1 MNTKAQIS
9 DIDLTPDVDLTES
22 RLDIL
27 PYKGIMDC
35 NSPHVGGVLNNVYKK
50 KTATLPE
57 GFHKIVEYKGKVY
70 AWKADTEPNIGCK
83 VYDVT
88 DTANPVVVLDLNSGV
103 AELDALGFH
112 TVKRELYAKPKKTYY
127 IGYLEYNS
135 NGRIMFHSPFRENY
149 SFFVGLIGDCV
160 NYAIVNNVVYI
171 SRVRSSNVDYLN
183 SLDTQEYNSASS
195 IINAINCW
203 TVVGNTVTT
212 VQDEYKFLVLGG
224 RVFNHLYN
232 YLTTLEETETIL
244 NAVIEE
250 DYFTLETKLT
260 SQTSGTHKIYNLNRD
275 TPGAVD
281 LDSEDFVGIAPQLFP
296 IMVDEDYW
304 KNQYFIHSYVPG
316 HITEDYSFYFHHY
329 KYGNTTVALAIND
342 KVISY
347 EVERVIFKDFENGYT
362 YYLDFEG
369 NIYRLSIVTN
379 EAPQFRVVKG
389 VIISNS
395 INSVYSSYDM
405 DSKTC
410 EEPFFA
416 PSFSLPIIVGGGETT
431 KNVWIGSGNNEQ
443 WDILNK
449 KFTSLIFP
457 QAHIIIAQGDNYNY
471 ISKFK
476 PSTPYKSNAYA
487 INLYYGEDSPIYQNS
502 RRYLNSNWA
511 IRTEPFLEGI
521 VFPSYSDG
529 NTITP
534 VDMFSIIKDSGNNQ
548 LLISNSEN
556 KAYVSPKNLIG
567 EPLFGYYNYTET
579 FMDEL
584 FVLQT
589 GSFGIDGDFIYNL
602 QLSNS
607 VLTSQEIVAT
617 VKDLK
622 FLGAFPLM
630 ALFWSKLDKS
640 IYVFT
645 GDNNLKKLKE
655 AYRINTVGAIYCDPA
670 RLTMFISTDIGL
682 IVLYQEQVFLL
693 DYPLIE
699 GENKIYYDNGK
710 YIVDDDLIAF
720 SPFENFESQ
729 SIRIKTEFYGESRMI
744 KSINDCVFVRITKN
758 SSITSGTVKIK
769 AYTLT
774 EKTSE
779 STEQIY
785 SISEKNFDTSG
796 QCLLQYQPQ
805 FQTGVGFSVE
815 VESDFPVAYIGI
827 SHQPEA
833 IQQSPKG
840 KQNVIASPVS
850 KPGKNFRFE

>member
-35 NSPHVGGVLNNVYKK
+35 NSPHVGGVLNNIYKK

-88 DTANPVVVLDLNSGV
+88 DVDNPVVVLDLNSGV

-112 TVKRELYAKPKKTYY
+112 TVKRELYAKPTETYQ
-127 IGYLEYNS
+127 IGCLEYNV
-135 NGRIMFHSPFRENY
+135 NGGVYFHNPFKEDDVFILTNRGYVANY
-149 SFFVGLIGDCV
+149 TI
-160 NYAIVNNVVYI
+160 INNVCYI
-171 SRVRSSNVDYLN
+171 FKENLSITYNKGGSRYFSFDDLFNNITCITADSAGHTTISDISN
-183 SLDTQEYNSASS
+183 
-195 IINAINCW
+195 
-203 TVVGNTVTT
+203 
-212 VQDEYKFLVLGG
+212 KFLVLGE
-224 RVFNHLYN
+224 RKVDYSYFSSITDEVFQICIENDYMFYEVGTSNDNSHIFKTLYN
-232 YLTTLEETETIL
+232 DDDSL
-244 NAVIEE
+244 
-250 DYFTLETKLT
+250 
-260 SQTSGTHKIYNLNRD
+260 SQSN
-275 TPGAVD
+275 
-281 LDSEDFVGIAPQLFP
+281 SLF
-296 IMVDEDYW
+296 ISIVALKENNTDYW
-304 KNQYFIHSYVPG
+304 TQATVSSTAIPHFPKMKLSY
-316 HITEDYSFYFHHY
+316 YHY
-329 KYGNTTVALAIND
+329 NNAPVALAVND
-342 KVISY
+342 KVITY
-347 EVERVIFKDFENGYT
+347 DIDTILYKDFETGDI
-362 YYLDFEG
+362 YYKTSEG
-369 NIYRLSIVTN
+369 LVYKLSIELGEIPLFKIVNNFIITN
-379 EAPQFRVVKG
+379 SV
-389 VIISNS
+389 
-395 INSVYSSYDM
+395 NSVYTSYNM
-405 DSKTC
+405 DS
-410 EEPFFA
+410 ENGENPFATPIVCFINQA
-416 PSFSLPIIVGGGETT
+416 PDATYDGAAYVGAG
-431 KNVWIGSGNNEQ
+431 INEQ
-443 WDILNK
+443 WNLLNK
-449 KFTSLIFP
+449 QVTSLNFP
-457 QAHIIIAQGDNYNY
+457 TINFKIDTNKGIALYLITAPGGQSPFYFNNISGKIPYFINIYIGELESEYKYSVKSITIGSYEYDIVPQLQGV
-471 ISKFK
+471 
-476 PSTPYKSNAYA
+476 
-487 INLYYGEDSPIYQNS
+487 
-502 RRYLNSNWA
+502 
-511 IRTEPFLEGI
+511 

-556 KAYVSPKNLIG
+556 KAYISPKNLIG

-589 GSFGIDGDFIYNL
+589 GTFGIDGDFIYSL
-602 QLSNS
+602 QFSNS

-630 ALFWSKLDKS
+630 ALFWSGLDKS
-640 IYVFT
+640 IYIFT

-682 IVLYQEQVFLL
+682 IILYQEQVFLL

-710 YIVDDDLIAF
+710 YIVDNDFIAF

-744 KSINDCVFVRITKN
+744 KSVNDCVFVRITKN

-805 FQTGVGFSVE
+805 FQTGVGFAVE
-815 VESDFPVAYIGI
+815 LESDFPVAYMGI

-833 IQQSPKG
+833 IQQAPKG
-840 KQNVIASPVS
+840 KQNVIATPIS
-850 KPGKNFRFE
+850 KPNSSTFKFE

>member
-35 NSPHVGGVLNNVYKK
+35 NSPHVGGVLNNIYKK

-57 GFHKIVEYKGKVY
+57 GYHKIVEYKGKVY

-88 DTANPVVVLDLNSGV
+88 DVDNPVVVLDLNSGV

-112 TVKRELYAKPKKTYY
+112 TVKRELYAKPGETYY
-127 IGYLEYNS
+127 IGYLEYNA
-135 NGRIMFHSPFRENY
+135 NGKIYFHNPFKEDDVFVAGRRGDFINY
-149 SFFVGLIGDCV
+149 S
-160 NYAIVNNVVYI
+160 IVEDTAYISIIREFNETSLNGKVKLNSSSNINNVIFNYKAT
-171 SRVRSSNVDYLN
+171 STGHSSTD
-183 SLDTQEYNSASS
+183 SDARF
-195 IINAINCW
+195 I
-203 TVVGNTVTT
+203 
-212 VQDEYKFLVLGG
+212 VLGG
-224 RVFNHLYN
+224 KVFLNFSSFLSN
-232 YLTTLEETETIL
+232 LESTETIL

-250 DYFTLETKLT
+250 NYFTLETKLNSAT
-260 SQTSGTHKIYNLNRD
+260 NGLHKMYRLVGDEPNTVELANYL
-275 TPGAVD
+275 TQGMAVNTIPIV
-281 LDSEDFVGIAPQLFP
+281 VG
-296 IMVDEDYW
+296 EDYW
-304 KNQYFIHSYVPG
+304 NKQFFISGFIPG
-316 HITEDYSFYFHHY
+316 HINNYGFRFNFY
-329 KYGNTTVALAIND
+329 KYGSSTVALAIND
-342 KVISY
+342 KVLSY
-347 EVERVIFKDFENGYT
+347 DVDRVLFKDYENGYT
-362 YYLDFEG
+362 YFSDSEG

-379 EAPQFRVVKG
+379 EVPQFRVVKG

-405 DSKTC
+405 DSETC
-410 EEPFFA
+410 EEPFFTPWFYL
-416 PSFSLPIIVGGGETT
+416 PSISVDEGSASTINIWL
-431 KNVWIGSGNNEQ
+431 GSGNNEQ
-443 WDILNK
+443 WYSANK
-449 KFTSLIFP
+449 KFTSLNFP
-457 QAHIIIAQGDNYNY
+457 QVHITVAQGYNNNLLYY
-471 ISKFK
+471 IGSV
-476 PSTPYKSNAYA
+476 PYTRNAYLA
-487 INLYYGEDSPIYQNS
+487 NVYIGENSPIYQYSMDFNLHGS
-502 RRYLNSNWA
+502 KDMV
-511 IRTEPFLEGI
+511 LEGMS
-521 VFPSYSDG
+521 FPSYSDG

-556 KAYVSPKNLIG
+556 KAYISPMNLIG
-567 EPLFGYYNYTET
+567 EPLFGYYNNTET

-589 GSFGIDGDFIYNL
+589 GTFGIDGDFIYSL
-602 QLSNS
+602 QFSNS
-607 VLTSQEIVAT
+607 VLTSQEVVT
-617 VKDLK
+617 NVKDLQY
-622 FLGAFPLM
+622 LGAFPLM
-630 ALFWSKLDKS
+630 ALFWSGLDKS
-640 IYVFT
+640 IYIFT

-655 AYRINTVGAIYCDPA
+655 AYRINTIGAIYCDPA

-710 YIVDDDLIAF
+710 YIVDNDFIAF

-744 KSINDCVFVRITKN
+744 KSVNDCVFVRITKN

-815 VESDFPVAYIGI
+815 VESDFPVAYMGI

-833 IQQSPKG
+833 IQQAPKG
-840 KQNVIASPVS
+840 KQNVIATPIS
-850 KPGKNFRFE
+850 KPNSSTFKFE